1 MAKKRDITVRKA
13 SGEQVPF
20 DRDKLV
26 HSLENAGAG
35 RPVIERVLEIM
46 EPQLYD
52 GITTRRIYQLAY
64 RLLTKMARANAG
76 RYKLKQAIM
85 ELGPS
90 GYAFE
95 VFVGELLKNQGYNV
109 QIGVTVQGKCV
120 THEID
125 VLATNQRH
133 QYWVECKFHTT
144 PGKKSNVIVPMYI
157 HSRFRDIMDAHKGK
171 HGHGR
176 LKQESWVI
184 TNTRFTTDAIDYGK
198 CAGMT
203 LISWDYPKE
212 GNLCQRINRSGLHP
226 VTSLASLSRKHK
238 KRLIEKDIVTV
249 RALLDS
255 MDLLPE
261 WGVKKTDVNRIR
273 REAQELI
280 SLDHT
285 S

>member
-20 DRDKLV
+20 DRAKLV

-64 RLLTKMARANAG
+64 RLLTKLARANAG

-157 HSRFRDIMDAHKGK
+157 HSRFRDIMDVHKGK

-226 VTSLASLSRKHK
+226 VTSLYSLK
-238 KRLIEKDIVTV
+238 KTEKQVLLSSGIVTC
-249 RALLDS
+249 RNLLENKNQ
-255 MDLLPE
+255 LVE
-261 WGVKKTDVNRIR
+261 FGFGRHKVEKVIAEVNN
-273 REAQELI
+273 LI
-280 SLDHT
+280 YNS
-285 S
+285 